1 MGAWSHDAFG
11 NDDALDWLHGLEAV
25 DDLSLI
31 EAALDAVVDEAD
43 GYLEA
48 PAACEALAAVEVVAW
63 LRGHPASD
71 GGPEVA
77 EDWVA
82 RVRLAPPEALLRR
95 ALAALD
101 RIGADNSELKEL
113 WDDSDSAAD
122 WQASLADQRRRLL
135 APPLPLPEP
144 LDAMARLVR
153 RVAGLSFEVPDFP
166 PVTVADGPFAS
177 MMTPQLYATVLA
189 AEALGDR
196 ATVREGIA
204 RIWRSLEAAGR
215 VNVLWDLAVREAK
228 TWAAEGR
235 LIQAVAG
242 LEPWRDTAEALDPGS
257 FDMRLMAVYQVA
269 GAHEEAERLREGL
282 IAAGHGAVM
291 QLMDLALREAR
302 AGSVQAAQA
311 LIAAH
316 ATSFQ
321 VEAIQPWLAFTQG
334 ILAVREGRPEALDLL
349 TSWIEARAALCPTQQ
364 AIWGFFGLGAG
375 WWALALQRAGRE
387 ADAHAVIA
395 AVRPLLLTPEN
406 VLLVDVLRSAGL
418 LAADEVAP
426 SLPFAPL
433 PGADFAG
440 TEFDHGA
447 FRSVGVRGVN
457 ALKQLE
463 AWRREFAAGSR
474 RYPFLIGDAADLEDL
489 LAGIEPPSDGGRAAW
504 AAAAAVDAGIWLAAR
519 APAKL
524 PRWRSSDAGP
534 CTLLNT
540 LVETSSG
547 RLKPLIHIG
556 LIELEEPEELFVRLG
571 YGGWNDCPDAAI
583 HVALHRHWRE
593 RFGAE
598 PVAVSGDEVE
608 CHVARPP
615 GDRKA
620 ALALAAEQQAY
631 CSDIVEQ
638 NVGSVAA
645 LAATLLDA
653 PVWYFWWD

>member
-1 MGAWSHDAFG
+1 MGAWSHEAFS
-11 NDDALDWLHGLEAV
+11 NDDALDWVHGLEAV

-31 EAALDAVVDEAD
+31 EAALQAVLDDADA
-43 GYLEA
+43 YLEA
-48 PAACEALAAVEVVAW
+48 PQASEALAAIELIAR
-63 LRGHPASD
+63 LRGQAGD
-71 GGPEVA
+71 EACPEMA

-82 RVRLAPPEALLRR
+82 RVRLLPPEPLVQR

-101 RIGADNSELKEL
+101 RIGAGDSELKEL
-113 WDDSDSAAD
+113 WDDSDSAEA
-122 WQASLADQRRRLL
+122 WQASLAQLRRRLQ

-144 LDAMARLVR
+144 LDAMTRLVR
-153 RVAGLSFEVPDFP
+153 RVAGLSFEVPDLP
-166 PVTVADGPFAS
+166 SVTVADGPFAG
-177 MMTPQLYATVLA
+177 MLMPQLYATVLA

-204 RIWRSLEAAGR
+204 RIWHSVEAAGR
-215 VNVLWDLAVREAK
+215 VNVLWDLALREAK

-235 LIQAVAG
+235 LAQALAG
-242 LEPWRDTAEALDPGS
+242 LAPWRESAEALDPGS

-269 GAHEEAERLREGL
+269 GAHEEAERLRERL

-291 QLMDLALREAR
+291 QLIDLALREAR

-321 VEAIQPWLAFTQG
+321 ADAIQPWLAFTQG
-334 ILAVREGRPEALDLL
+334 ILAVRQGRPEALDLL
-349 TSWIEARAALCPTQQ
+349 TPWIEARVALCPTQQ
-364 AIWGFFGLGAG
+364 AIWGFFGLGVG

-387 ADAHAVIA
+387 ADARAVIA
-395 AVRPLLLTPEN
+395 AVRPLLLTPDN
-406 VLLVDVLRSAGL
+406 VLLVNELRSAGL
-418 LAADEVAP
+418 LAADEVSP
-426 SLPFAPL
+426 SLPLPPL
-433 PGADFAG
+433 PGADFAD
-440 TEFDHGA
+440 TEVDHGA

-463 AWRREFAAGSR
+463 AWRREFEAGSG
-474 RYPFLIGDAADLEDL
+474 RYPFLIGDAADLEAL
-489 LAGIEPPSDGGRAAW
+489 LQSIEPPADGGHAIL
-504 AAAAAVDAGIWLAAR
+504 AAAAAVDAGAWLGGR

-524 PRWRSSDAGP
+524 PRWRSSDAEP

-540 LVETSSG
+540 PFETSSG

-556 LIELEEPEELFVRLG
+556 LVELDEPAELFARLG
-571 YGGWNDCPDAAI
+571 YGGWNDCPEAAI

-615 GDRKA
+615 DDRKA

-638 NVGSVAA
+638 NAGSVAA

-653 PVWYFWWD
+653 AVWYFWWD